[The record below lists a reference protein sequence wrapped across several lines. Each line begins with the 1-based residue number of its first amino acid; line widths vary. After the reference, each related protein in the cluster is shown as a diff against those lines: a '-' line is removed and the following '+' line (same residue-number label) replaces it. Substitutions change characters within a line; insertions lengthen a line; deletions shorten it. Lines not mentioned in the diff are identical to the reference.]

1 MAVLERVKPIYVE
14 AEQRSAQWFAARLG
28 NVTGSDADKTF
39 LNISDSAKN
48 NLIKDILTKNGI
60 MTTKT
65 LTPKLKASE
74 DFLELWSRD
83 SLELF
88 DEMGERIPES
98 EERIKY
104 RKRLVT
110 ERLIGMPVDENR
122 FITPAM
128 KWGMLQEQDAINEY
142 VLRTKNI
149 VGEAPFL
156 RHPELRCGAS
166 PDGLVVD
173 RETGLLGVLEVKC
186 LNPDNHLYEI
196 IKRGE
201 IPDKYIVQIH
211 MEMWISGRDF
221 CDFIGYDP
229 RVPAGLQ
236 LFVKRYERDDDYIEN
251 VLEPSV
257 RRFLEECDRDERYFR
272 MKNREAREE
281 AQKA

>member
-1 MAVLERVKPIYVE
+1 MATLERVKPIYVE

-39 LNISDSAKN
+39 LSISDAAKGAVIRN
-48 NLIKDILTKNGI
+48 ILGV
-60 MTTKT
+60 KT
-65 LTPKLKASE
+65 LTPKIKLTDE
-74 DFLELWSRD
+74 FINLWERD
-83 SLELF
+83 TLELF
-88 DEMGERIPES
+88 EEQGEQVPES
-98 EERIKY
+98 EERKKY
-104 RKRLVT
+104 RQRLVA

-128 KWGMLQEQDAINEY
+128 KWGMLQEKDAINEY

-149 VGEAPFL
+149 VAEAPFL
-156 RHPELRCGAS
+156 RHPEMRCGAS

-186 LNPDNHLYEI
+186 LNPDNHLYKV

-201 IPDKYIVQIH
+201 IPDEYIVQIH

-251 VLEPSV
+251 VLEPAV
-257 RRFLEECDRDERYFR
+257 RRFLDECDRDERYFR
-272 MKNREAREE
+272 MMNRKAREE
-281 AQKA
+281 AENGADKH